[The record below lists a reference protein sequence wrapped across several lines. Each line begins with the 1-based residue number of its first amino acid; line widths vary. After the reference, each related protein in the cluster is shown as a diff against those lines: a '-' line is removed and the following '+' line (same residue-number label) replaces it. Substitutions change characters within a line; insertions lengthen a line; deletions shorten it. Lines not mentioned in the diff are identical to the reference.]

1 MRFRVLALAGMLA
14 LPSVSAAQT
23 AIVNPEQLPPLRR
36 FAITP
41 FVGVQAPYNLGERYF
56 FTDGDVVWGVRE
68 QRAGGPMAGAEVET
82 RVRGPVGVL
91 ATVAYVNTGDS
102 DVRLVSTDG
111 EEQAG
116 QLDGPDLWLGRVALS
131 YRLPEPNP
139 DNRRF
144 HPAGFLVAGPSL
156 VRLGY
161 ADEFGGNGA
170 GASTHWGF
178 NLGFHAASTLGTPRL
193 AFHFGL
199 EDFVTFWDTD
209 RLRRYDEALYGS
221 ILGEEAGVRYDY
233 ATSNIVTLR
242 AGLSFRF

>member
-23 AIVNPEQLPPLRR
+23 PIVNPEQLPPLRR

-41 FVGVQAPYNLGERYF
+41 FVGVQAPYALGERLF

-116 QLDGPDLWLGRVALS
+116 RLDGPDVWLGRVALS

-156 VRLGY
+156 VRLGH
-161 ADEFGGNGA
+161 ANNFA
-170 GASTHWGF
+170 GDATRTSTHWGL
-178 NLGFHAASTLGTPRL
+178 NLGFHAASTLGSPRL
-193 AFHFGL
+193 AFHLGL

-209 RLRRYDEALYGS
+209 GLRRYDESLYGA
-221 ILGEEAGVRYDY
+221 ILGEPVEARYDY
-233 ATSNIVTLR
+233 ATSNVVTLR